1 MNSDVLIIGGGMAA
15 AWAAIAAAE
24 AGASVIVVDKGY
36 LGTSGVTATGGPN
49 HWWVGPDKAL
59 REEAIARQ
67 NAKSLGLGDPEWMAR
82 IIDITFRHLPDL
94 APYYPFG
101 SDGRGG
107 TYFSGVRGPEYMRAL
122 RLLALAR
129 GVTILD
135 HHPALELTEDGDGRI
150 TGARG
155 HALRRDEP
163 WAITAGATILATG
176 GNAFRSGLLGSH
188 TNTGDGFL
196 MAAEAG
202 AKLSG
207 LEFGPSWSHS
217 PVWASTRTL
226 PYTGARY
233 YDEAG
238 RELDLPPIRQ
248 AHAHHQALAA
258 ALLQGPVLADLADA
272 PRDLPPIL
280 RRIQPFTPA
289 PFERKGID
297 LFKQRWPIRL
307 WGEGTIRGV
316 GGIDLVDADCRTGVA
331 GLFAAGDAATRERV
345 AGANSG
351 GGAVNAAWALSSGRI
366 AGAAAAAEARRQP
379 GLKTGGA
386 LPRGLGRY
394 GLQPSG
400 AVRAFDLPAINAIIG
415 DHIHGYERAL
425 WRDEATLHNSE
436 EQLGRWWQALSAHSH
451 AQGKELV
458 ALRETLAMLAT
469 ARWSVAAARQRRE
482 SRGLHQREDY
492 RATVL
497 QTPSRLLTSGF
508 DTLQVE
514 QARPQLEPA

>member
-1 MNSDVLIIGGGMAA
+1 MKTDVLIIGGGMAA

-36 LGTSGVTATGGPN
+36 LGTSGVTAPAGPN

-59 REEAIARQ
+59 RRDAIERQ
-67 NAKSLGLGDPEWMAR
+67 SAKSLGLGNPEWMER
-82 IIDITFRHLPDL
+82 ILEITFRHLPTL
-94 APYYPFG
+94 ATYYPFG
-101 SDGRGG
+101 SDGHGG
-107 TYFSGVRGPEYMRAL
+107 TYYSGIRGPEYMRAL
-122 RLLALAR
+122 RRFALAR

-135 HHPALELTEDGDGRI
+135 HHPAIELTANPEGRI
-150 TGARG
+150 TGALG
-155 HALRRDEP
+155 HALRRDEA
-163 WAITAGATILATG
+163 WEIRAGATILATG

-202 AKLSG
+202 AHLSG

-233 YDEAG
+233 YNAAG
-238 RELDLPPIRQ
+238 QELDIPPLRQ
-248 AHAHHQALAA
+248 SHAHHQALASA
-258 ALLQGPVLADLADA
+258 ILQGPVLADLSDA
-272 PRDLPPIL
+272 PAELPPIL

-289 PFERKGID
+289 PFERRGID

-316 GGIDLVDADCRTGVA
+316 GGIDLADRDCRTEVP
-331 GLFAAGDAATRERV
+331 GLFAAGDAATRELV

-366 AGAAAAAEARRQP
+366 AGAAAAAEALRHTDQ
-379 GLKTGGA
+379 GA
-386 LPRGLGRY
+386 SQGLGRY
-394 GLQPSG
+394 GLHPTSE
-400 AVRAFDLPAINAIIG
+400 VRDFDLASINAQVG
-415 DHIHGYERAL
+415 EHIHGYTRAFWRQESSLSDSAAQLDAL
-425 WRDEATLHNSE
+425 WHPIA
-436 EQLGRWWQALSAHSH
+436 AHGH
-451 AQGKELV
+451 ARGETLV
-458 ALRETLAMLAT
+458 ALRESIAMLAT
-469 ARWSVAAARQRRE
+469 ARWATASALARRE

-492 RATVL
+492 R
-497 QTPSRLLTSGF
+497 QTTPNRPHRLLVSAF
-508 DTLQVE
+508 DTVIVAQ
-514 QARPQLEPA
+514 PHLESA

>member
-1 MNSDVLIIGGGMAA
+1 MKSDVLIIGGGMAA

-24 AGASVIVVDKGY
+24 AGAGVIVVDKGY

-49 HWWVGPDKAL
+49 HWWVGPDKAQ

-67 NAKSLGLGDPEWMAR
+67 SAKSLGLGDPEWMAR
-82 IIDITFRHLPDL
+82 ILDITFRHLPDL

-122 RLLALAR
+122 RLFTLAR

-135 HHPALELTEDGDGRI
+135 HHPALELTADSDGRI

-155 HALRRDEP
+155 HALRLDEP
-163 WAITAGATILATG
+163 WEITAGATILATG

-188 TNTGDGFL
+188 LNTGDGFL

-217 PVWASTRTL
+217 PTWASTRTL

-248 AHAHHQALAA
+248 SHAHHQALAA
-258 ALLQGPVLADLADA
+258 ALLQGPVLADLCDA
-272 PRDLPPIL
+272 PSELPPIL

-289 PFERKGID
+289 PFERRGID
-297 LFKQRWPIRL
+297 LFKDRWPIRL

-316 GGIDLVDADCRTGVA
+316 GGIDIVDADCRTGVA
-331 GLFAAGDAATRERV
+331 GLFAVGDAATRELV

-351 GGAVNAAWALSSGRI
+351 GGAVNSAWALSSGRI
-366 AGAAAAAEARRQP
+366 AGAAAAAEARLHL
-379 GLKTGGA
+379 GLA
-386 LPRGLGRY
+386 PSHGLGRY
-394 GLQPSG
+394 GLHPSG
-400 AVRAFDLPAINAIIG
+400 EVRDFDLRAINAATG
-415 DHIHGYERAL
+415 DHVHGYERAL
-425 WRDEATLHNSE
+425 WRDEATLHDSE
-436 EQLGRWWQALSAHSH
+436 EQLSRCWRDLSSH
-451 AQGKELV
+451 AHARGRELV
-458 ALRETLAMLAT
+458 ALRETFAMLAT
-469 ARWSVAAARQRRE
+469 ARWSAAAARHRRE

-492 RATVL
+492 RAAVSQGPT
-497 QTPSRLLTSGF
+497 RLLTSGF
-508 DTLQVE
+508 DAVQVE
-514 QARPQLEPA
+514 ATRPELEPA

>member
-1 MNSDVLIIGGGMAA
+1 MKSDVLIIGGGMAA

-67 NAKSLGLGDPEWMAR
+67 SAKSLGLGDPEWMAR
-82 IIDITFRHLPDL
+82 ILDITFRHLPSL

-101 SDGRGG
+101 SDGNGG
-107 TYFSGVRGPEYMRAL
+107 TYYSGVRGPEYMRAL
-122 RLLALAR
+122 RLFALAR

-135 HHPALELTEDGDGRI
+135 HHPALELTADANGRI

-155 HALRRDEP
+155 HALRRDEA
-163 WAITAGATILATG
+163 WHISAGATILATG

-233 YDEAG
+233 YDRQG
-238 RELDLPPIRQ
+238 HELDLPPIRQ
-248 AHAHHQALAA
+248 SHAHHQALAA
-258 ALLQGPVLADLADA
+258 ALRQGPVLADLSDA

-289 PFERKGID
+289 PFERQGID
-297 LFKQRWPIRL
+297 LFKERWPIRL

-316 GGIDLVDADCRTGVA
+316 GGIDLADADCRTGVA
-331 GLFAAGDAATRERV
+331 GLFAAGDAATRELV

-366 AGAAAAAEARRQP
+366 AGAAAAAEARQQRS
-379 GLKTGGA
+379 TA
-386 LPRGLGRY
+386 SNALGRY
-394 GLQPSG
+394 GFHPSG
-400 AVRAFDLPAINAIIG
+400 AVQEFNLAAIHATV
-415 DHIHGYERAL
+415 DEHMHGYANAF
-425 WRDEATLHNSE
+425 WRDEAKLANSA
-436 EQLGRWWQALSAHSH
+436 QKLDLSWQALSKHGH
-451 AQGKELV
+451 AKGRALV

-469 ARWSVAAARQRRE
+469 ARWATASARARRE

-492 RATVL
+492 RETLPKV
-497 QTPSRLLTSGF
+497 PSRLLVSGF
-508 DTLQVE
+508 DTIQVE
-514 QARPQLEPA
+514 QAQPQLEPA